1 MQLRVRH
8 PRNGAAVVEVVTSGL
23 AVVVASVLVVGA
35 SVVVAAVVVLV
46 SRLGIVVVLVVFV
59 LFPRVGAVVIGKAGA
74 WVVGAAVG
82 TGQYSHVENG
92 THRQLPQSM

>member
-1 MQLRVRH
+1 MSELRVGH
-8 PRNGAAVVEVVTSGL
+8 PGNGAAVTSGS

-46 SRLGIVVVLVVFV
+46 SRIGIVVVLVVLV
-59 LFPRVGAVVIGKAGA
+59 LFPRVGAVDVGKAGA
-74 WVVGAAVG
+74 WVVGAAVA
-82 TGQYSHVENG
+82 GQYWHVESG